1 MLEEA
6 EKAMDDIKLALLGDH
21 EAARQLTDAGVLLF
35 GDCLDLMPALPE
47 NSVDLL
53 FTDLPYGTTN
63 CRWDTPIDLERF
75 WQQAKRIVRPGG
87 CKALFAQTP
96 FDKVLGVSNL
106 QELRYEWIWEKT
118 QATGHLNA
126 KKMPMKAHEN
136 ILIFYD
142 HLPTYNPQI
151 THGHKRKI
159 STAAHKRNCRTGEVY
174 HDYAKTGYDST
185 DRYPRDVLHG
195 PSDKQK
201 LCLHPAQKPVWLC
214 KQIVL
219 TYTNPGDTV
228 LDCCMGS
235 GSIGVACL
243 ETKRRYIGMEKDKK
257 IFDTAKARLAWNTRA
272 PVLTAE
278 EMEMLEGMENG

>member
-1 MLEEA
+1 
-6 EKAMDDIKLALLGDH
+6 MDDIKLAMLGSK
-21 EAARQLTDAGVLLF
+21 EAAKRLTDAGVLLMQ
-35 GDCLDLMPALPE
+35 GDCLELMKSIP
-47 NSVDLL
+47 NRSVDLL

-63 CRWDTPIDLERF
+63 CRWDTPIDLDIF
-75 WQQAKRIVRPGG
+75 WTEVKRIVRPGG

-126 KKMPMKAHEN
+126 KKMPMKSHEN

-142 HLPTYNPQI
+142 RMPTYNPQM
-151 THGHKRKI
+151 TYGHKRKV
-159 STAAHKRNCRTGEVY
+159 STREHKRDCKVGEVY
-174 HDYAKTGYDST
+174 HEYGKTGYDST

-201 LCLHPAQKPVWLC
+201 LCLHPTQKPVWLC
-214 KQIVL
+214 EQIVL
-219 TYTNPGDTV
+219 TYTNAGDTV

-243 ETKRRYIGMEKDKK
+243 YARRKYIGMEKDKR
-257 IFDTAKARLAWNTRA
+257 IFETAKARLAWNTRA
-272 PVLTAE
+272 PILSE
-278 EMEMLEGMENG
+278 SEMEKL

>member
-159 STAAHKRNCRTGEVY
+159 STAAHKRSCRTGEVY

-201 LCLHPAQKPVWLC
+201 LCLHPTQKPVWLC
-214 KQIVL
+214 EQIVL
-219 TYTNPGDTV
+219 TYTNAGDTV

-243 ETKRRYIGMEKDKK
+243 QNDRKYIGMENDLA
-257 IFDTAKARLAWNTRA
+257 IFEVAKSR
-272 PVLTAE
+272 
-278 EMEMLEGMENG
+278 LEGAE